1 MTVVLLND
9 LPMRNETTPL
19 PGISLSG
26 IDAVKFN
33 VFPKYI
39 EDKKE
44 RTAVFKKLRPELQ
57 QRLAELKPRMIIP
70 LGPFGIKLCLNT
82 SGLPNFANYRGS
94 ISVVKWENDKPHDV
108 TKYRATYTEEYAELA
123 SLCYVCP
130 ILSPWFV
137 RRASEWSEVA
147 QRDIDRVHRVLNEG
161 WCPYEYRHGVSLDCA
176 VDSLDCLNRDFDDT
190 IALDIETTEE
200 PPHLAKLIC
209 LVISDKTKSV
219 VIPYSRSLDGRQPY
233 WGDESYFKDAL
244 NGFLSEHC
252 AVTHNGMAFD
262 HLVLHRYG
270 IQIPHWE
277 DTIVAAHV
285 LESQFRKNLYEVCSR
300 YLDVWP
306 WKQHSHDTMDELIAY
321 NHTDGVNTIRLWEA
335 LHERLAE

>member
-19 PGISLSG
+19 QGINLSG
-26 IDAVKFN
+26 LNTVKLN
-33 VFPKYI
+33 VFPKFI

-44 RTAVFKKLRPELQ
+44 RTAVFKTIRKDLQ
-57 QRLAELKPRMIIP
+57 KTLSDLAPRMIIP
-70 LGPFGIKLCLNT
+70 LGPFGIKACLNT

-94 ISVVKWENDKPHDV
+94 ISVVKWAENKPVDV
-108 TKYRATYTEEYAELA
+108 TKYKATYPVDADKTFI
-123 SLCYVCP
+123 CP

-137 RRASEWSEVA
+137 RRAPEWTEIS
-147 QRDIDRVHRVLNEG
+147 QRDIDRMHRVLNEG
-161 WCPYEYRHGVSLDCA
+161 WVPYEYREGVDLLQATSDLDYLG
-176 VDSLDCLNRDFDDT
+176 LDFNST
-190 IALDIETTEE
+190 VALDIETTEE

-209 LVISDKTKSV
+209 LVISDKTKSL
-219 VIPYSRSLDGRQPY
+219 VIPYSRTLDGRSEY
-233 WGDESYFKDAL
+233 WSHIEYFRNKL
-244 NGFLSEHC
+244 NRFLLDHT

-270 IQIPHWE
+270 VRIPHWE
-277 DTIVAAHV
+277 DTIIAAHV
-285 LESQFRKNLYEVCSR
+285 LEGHMRKNLFEACSR

-321 NHTDGVNTIRLWEA
+321 NHTDGVNTIRLW
-335 LHERLAE
+335 HEIKEHVS